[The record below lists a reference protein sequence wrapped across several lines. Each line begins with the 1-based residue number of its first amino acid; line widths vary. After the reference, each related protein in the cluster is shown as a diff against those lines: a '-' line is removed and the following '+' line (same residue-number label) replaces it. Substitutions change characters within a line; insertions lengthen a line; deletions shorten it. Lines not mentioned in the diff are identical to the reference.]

1 MAGKWTRTLQIKDLL
16 TKETTS
22 EAIVKAANGIYDRL
36 PIDTPATVKEAFRK
50 AVSYAEKDAE
60 VGLMVFNDG
69 MEKLYDWADDTGV
82 WVA

>member
-1 MAGKWTRTLQIKDLL
+1 MAGKWKSTLQIKDLL
-16 TKETTS
+16 TEETTS
-22 EAIVKAANGIYDRL
+22 EAIIRAANGIYDRL
-36 PIDTPATVKEAFRK
+36 PPQARSIKEDFRK

-60 VGLMVFNDG
+60 VGLMVFNDA